1 MSSKYRT
8 LSFINR
14 AEEVVESELKFS
26 AACKNTGRFCSYDLS
41 SRKYAYECRRIYGVF
56 AWALFRLRDSH
67 GHSTRIAVLE
77 KVTYFFKYLE
87 VCQITLPQELTD
99 ATLVGFAS
107 WLKSDSGLSYPTA
120 ANTYRSLTRIFQE
133 MSKHDLVSNEFNIQR
148 NSFPK
153 ASSQVAS
160 QLGYNED
167 ELKTIMKAAVL
178 GVRESASKL
187 ERAYQPRWL
196 GCPPPLDDVAPQTVR
211 GGHSRWQSKEHRIW
225 WWENNCGCRRVSA
238 NDLKKIPHGQNFFH
252 GMSPS
257 GRGSVTLLN
266 DFYDEIGADKDYKP
280 RFLGVPTPIKYRSPW
295 AKKEYLEW
303 YWENHLE
310 CRPLTTREAKERDPK
325 FLQAISDNF
334 NSRIKQFFSSM
345 GLQRWVGASDLIPY
359 YLMLLVRTG
368 LNPSTIQ
375 RLTVDCLIQDP
386 TDGERFSIN
395 WEKFRSSKR
404 GATIPSSQENDKW
417 PVSLIKRVIQITAS
431 IREPGQSELWI
442 ANANKHKKTQPL
454 GSSAF
459 QRGVQQFSVKHKL
472 LDRDGLPLIL
482 QAKLLR
488 PTLAWHE
495 YVRTEDLSY
504 LSQLLGHSK
513 LSTTAEYIRRLEDPI
528 LRIRRGIHQDAMFLG
543 LLSGELNLPDKSTDS
558 IIASDCVLNHCRDQ
572 LNSPQAGQKPGAICS
587 SGHEVCLGCQNL
599 IITLEDIKKYYCF
612 VGFHEHLLSVGDIG
626 ELEFSQAI
634 GEKRFFWE
642 TYILPKYPQSVVQRI
657 ATEALRAPIEAWD
670 IAKYEQEKQ
679 NAN

>member
-1 MSSKYRT
+1 MAPKYRT
-8 LSFINR
+8 LSFISR
-14 AEEVVESELKFS
+14 AEKVVESELRFS
-26 AACKNTGRFCSYDLS
+26 AVCKNTGRFFSYDFS
-41 SRKYAYECRRIYGVF
+41 SKKYASECRRIYEVF
-56 AWALFRLRDSH
+56 AWALYRLRDSH
-67 GHSTRIAVLE
+67 AHSTRIAILE
-77 KVTYFFKYLE
+77 KVTYFFKFL
-87 VCQITLPQELTD
+87 VSCQITLPQELTG
-99 ATLVGFAS
+99 ATLVGFAR
-107 WLKSDSGLSYPTA
+107 WLKTDSGLSYPTA
-120 ANTYRSLTRIFQE
+120 ANIYRSLTRIFQE
-133 MSKHDLVSNEFNIQR
+133 MSKHDSISNDFDIQR

-153 ASSQVAS
+153 ASSQVS
-160 QLGYNED
+160 SSLGYDEE
-167 ELKTIMKAAVL
+167 ELKVIMKAAVL

-196 GCPPPLDDVAPQTVR
+196 GCPPPLDDVAPKTIR
-211 GGHSRWQSKEHRIW
+211 GGHSRWLSKEYRIW
-225 WWENNCGCRRVSA
+225 WWENNCGSRRVNT
-238 NDLKKIPHGQNFFH
+238 NDLRNIPHGLNFFH

-257 GRGSVTLLN
+257 GRGSVALLN
-266 DFYDEIGADKDYKP
+266 KFYDEIGAGKDYNP
-280 RFLGVPTPIKYRSPW
+280 RYLGMPSPIKYRSPW
-295 AKKEYLEW
+295 AKKEYLQW
-303 YWENHLE
+303 YWENYLE
-310 CRPLTTREAKERDPK
+310 CRPLTTREAKDKDPK

-334 NSRIKQFFSSM
+334 NGRIKQFFSSL
-345 GLQRWVGASDLIPY
+345 GVERWVGASDLIPY
-359 YLMLLVRTG
+359 YLMLLIRTG

-386 TDGERFSIN
+386 TDSERFSIN

-404 GATIPSSQENDKW
+404 GVTIPSSQVNDKW

-431 IREPGQSELWI
+431 IREPGQDELWI
-442 ANANKHKKTQPL
+442 ANANKHKKARPL

-459 QRGVQQFSVKHKL
+459 KRGMQQFSVKHKL

-558 IIASDCVLNHCRDQ
+558 ISASDCVLNHCRDQ
-572 LNSPQAGQKPGAICS
+572 LNSPQPGQKPGEICS

-612 VGFHEHLLSVGDIG
+612 VVFHEHLLSVGDIG
-626 ELEFSQAI
+626 ELEFSQAV

-642 TYILPKYPQSVVQRI
+642 TYILPKYPEGVVQRI
-657 ATEALRAPIEAWD
+657 ATEALRAPIEVWD
-670 IAKYEQEKQ
+670 TAKYEQEKK